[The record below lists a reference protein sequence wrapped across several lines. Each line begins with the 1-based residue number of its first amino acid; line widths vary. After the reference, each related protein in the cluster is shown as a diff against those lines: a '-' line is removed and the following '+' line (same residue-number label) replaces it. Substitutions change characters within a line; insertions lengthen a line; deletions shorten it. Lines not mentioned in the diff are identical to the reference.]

1 MKTEQEIMNKFVC
14 IFLVLLFCSC
24 TKNLKTLNYYSNYP
38 VKYAKIKISHPSNDF
53 SITIPK
59 SWKWKAEEYDKEE
72 IILGMDI
79 GETDSITKMTKI
91 ISIQKYKSSENN
103 AELIGEFE
111 SIKKNVEKSS
121 MKPKIIE
128 SGKTKNLKYDSYYI
142 YQKLKGSNSI
152 EMISFI
158 VKSKEKGVFYSLAT
172 SCQSEDRIEINFAL
186 MIKCIESF
194 EMN

>member
-1 MKTEQEIMNKFVC
+1 
-14 IFLVLLFCSC
+14 
-24 TKNLKTLNYYSNYP
+24 
-38 VKYAKIKISHPSNDF
+38 
-53 SITIPK
+53 
-59 SWKWKAEEYDKEE
+59 
-72 IILGMDI
+72 MDI